1 MRLKNQFITLK
12 NGQTCLFRAPKKEDA
27 KELIDL
33 LKQVCGETCFL
44 VNEPDEVNYTLEGEV
59 AFINRF
65 NESYYDI
72 MIIFEIDGKIVGNCS
87 IMPAANKRK
96 ERHRCEFGIA
106 ILKDYWGLS
115 IGKRAMELSMKV
127 ARSLGYE
134 QMELDVIASN
144 TRAISL
150 YKSLGFEE
158 VGNIPYAFKYD
169 DGLYDNDLK
178 MMRRL

>member
-1 MRLKNQFITLK
+1 
-12 NGQTCLFRAPKKEDA
+12 
-27 KELIDL
+27 
-33 LKQVCGETCFL
+33 
-44 VNEPDEVNYTLEGEV
+44 
-59 AFINRF
+59 
-65 NESYYDI
+65 
-72 MIIFEIDGKIVGNCS
+72 
-87 IMPAANKRK
+87 
-96 ERHRCEFGIA
+96 
-106 ILKDYWGLS
+106 
-115 IGKRAMELSMKV
+115 MELSMKV

-169 DGLYDNDLK
+169 DGTYDNDLK